1 MNRFDAAARSIKTV
15 EAMQKAW
22 RKHIGKP
29 LTSQSA
35 LNFLQHYRRMTKKQS
50 RSKTKHGKK
59 QRGGAAY
66 TLSGASTDYVMA
78 PGQAGNAMATG
89 FPVLAAYGPQQYGH
103 FTDDVTSYKPLLNN
117 VGGPAE
123 IPKIAQ
129 LADCGVDRFPTDPRL
144 AQVGAGY
151 GKKRRLNRM
160 NRSRNSSRNSSRSS
174 RKNRKNSRSRKNRKS
189 RKQYT
194 RKQRGGAGL
203 MDFLSGNPLG
213 VNSVHAGGVDRV
225 PGDHLGVPQYT
236 NGTMFSVDKIST
248 LSGMTPTNTIQSY
261 APAQFVSASGQLFG
275 TAQAAAR

>member
-1 MNRFDAAARSIKTV
+1 MVAITRKMNRFDAAARSIKTV

-50 RSKTKHGKK
+50 MSKTKHGKK

-78 PGQAGNAMATG
+78 PGQAGNAMAAG

-160 NRSRNSSRNSSRSS
+160 NRSRNSSRSSR
-174 RKNRKNSRSRKNRKS
+174 NSR
-189 RKQYT
+189 
-194 RKQRGGAGL
+194 
-203 MDFLSGNPLG
+203 NPL
-213 VNSVHAGGVDRV
+213 
-225 PGDHLGVPQYT
+225 PGRRLFARHCPQF
-236 NGTMFSVDKIST
+236 G
-248 LSGMTPTNTIQSY
+248 PRNTIVIDEPELDGHVLQDLLLNLLDLLLGQRRIIGRFQGVREPPALAFSY
-261 APAQFVSASGQLFG
+261 RG
-275 TAQAAAR
+275 